1 MTVLAIYLAYLAKEE
16 SVLPEN
22 FRVGVLLYHNLMATS
37 VTTPIEMLRT
47 AEAAARGRGTKP
59 APLEIHFI
67 SPSGSPVLSAADFH
81 LAATH
86 TLAEAGDYQLIILPS
101 LWRNPRPALRDNAD
115 YLPWLTD
122 QSRRGALITAVGTGC
137 CFMAEAGLL
146 NGKPAT
152 THWHY
157 FEQFQKAYPQVNLRR
172 QYFITQEGNLYC
184 AASIN
189 AMAELMVHIISRIYG
204 IRNSFDPPRYLAE
217 QVEYHPDETIVQA
230 QIWLEDN
237 FAKPVQIHYLA
248 KHMGMSVRSFNRR
261 FKNALNQV
269 PLAFLQKIRLSH
281 ARELLQQTDLAI
293 GEVAAQCGYQDMAFF
308 SRQFRK
314 HYGTPP
320 REYRKTVR
328 AKLFSRQ

>member
-1 MTVLAIYLAYLAKEE
+1 M
-16 SVLPEN
+16 PEN
-22 FRVGVLLYHNLMATS
+22 FRVGVLLCHNLMATS

-47 AEAAARGRGTKP
+47 AEAAARGRGTNP

-67 SPSGSPVLSAADFH
+67 SPSGSQVLSAADFH
-81 LAATH
+81 LTPTH
-86 TLAEAGDYQLIILPS
+86 TLMEASGDYELIILPS

-115 YLPWLTD
+115 YLPWLID
-122 QSRRGALITAVGTGC
+122 QASRGALITAVGTGC

-172 QYFITQEGNLYC
+172 QYFITQAGNLYC

-189 AMAELMVHIISRIYG
+189 AMAELMVHIINRIYG
-204 IRNSFDPPRYLAE
+204 RDAANIVERNFFHEIRNSFDPPRYLAE
-217 QVEYHPDETIVQA
+217 QVEYHPDEAIVQA

-248 KHMGMSVRSFNRR
+248 KHLGMSVRSFNRR
-261 FKNALNQV
+261 FKNALNQT
-269 PLAFLQKIRLSH
+269 PLAFLQKIRLGH

-293 GEVAAQCGYQDMAFF
+293 GEVAAQCGYQNSAFF
-308 SRQFRK
+308 SRLFRK